1 MVHYVLQFV
10 KFIQVIGSYIMTTL
24 NIRLTEQIEQRLSEE
39 AERENKT
46 RSEIARDALN
56 WYLLEIEKK
65 RFMDQLL
72 EEARAA
78 YSNESIRQEAQA
90 IAEEFL
96 PIENEMLEN
105 VEGRISGDLPQTE
118 SSGKWWK

>member
-1 MVHYVLQFV
+1 
-10 KFIQVIGSYIMTTL
+10 MTTL
-24 NIRLTEQIEQRLSEE
+24 NIRLTGQIEQRLSEE

-72 EEARAA
+72 EEARTA

-105 VEGRISGDLPQTE
+105 VEGRISGDLSQTE
-118 SSGKWWK
+118 SPGKWWK

>member
-1 MVHYVLQFV
+1 
-10 KFIQVIGSYIMTTL
+10 MTTL

-78 YSNESIRQEAQA
+78 YSNESIRQEAQT
-90 IAEEFL
+90 ISEEFL

-105 VEGRISGDLPQTE
+105 AENLLSGELPRTE
-118 SSGKWWK
+118 SSATWWK

>member
-1 MVHYVLQFV
+1 
-10 KFIQVIGSYIMTTL
+10 MTML
-24 NIRLTEQIEQRLSEE
+24 NIRLTGQIEQRLTEE

-72 EEARAA
+72 EEARSA
-78 YSNESIRQEAQA
+78 YAIESIRQEAQT

-96 PIENEMLEN
+96 PIENEILEN
-105 VEGRISGDLPQTE
+105 AEGRISGNLPQTE
-118 SSGKWWK
+118 SDGKWWK

>member
-1 MVHYVLQFV
+1 
-10 KFIQVIGSYIMTTL
+10 MTTL

-72 EEARAA
+72 EEARTA

-96 PIENEMLEN
+96 PIENEILEN
-105 VEGRISGDLPQTE
+105 VESRISGDLPQTE

>member
-1 MVHYVLQFV
+1 
-10 KFIQVIGSYIMTTL
+10 MTTL

-78 YSNESIRQEAQA
+78 YSNESIRQEART
-90 IAEEFL
+90 ISEEFL
-96 PIENEMLEN
+96 SIENDMLEN
-105 VEGRISGDLPQTE
+105 TEDRISGDLPVTE
-118 SSGKWWK
+118 SPGKWWK

>member
-1 MVHYVLQFV
+1 
-10 KFIQVIGSYIMTTL
+10 MTTL

-72 EEARAA
+72 KEARAA
-78 YSNESIRQEAQA
+78 YANESIRQEAQI

-96 PIENEMLEN
+96 PVENEMLDNTEN
-105 VEGRISGDLPQTE
+105 HISSDLPLSE
-118 SSGKWWK
+118 SSEKWWK

>member
-1 MVHYVLQFV
+1 
-10 KFIQVIGSYIMTTL
+10 MTTL

-78 YSNESIRQEAQA
+78 YSNESIRQEAQTISEA
-90 IAEEFL
+90 FL

-105 VEGRISGDLPQTE
+105 TEARISSDLPQTE

>member
-1 MVHYVLQFV
+1 
-10 KFIQVIGSYIMTTL
+10 MTTL

-78 YSNESIRQEAQA
+78 YSNESIRQEAR
-90 IAEEFL
+90 IISEEFL
-96 PIENEMLEN
+96 PIENDMLEN
-105 VEGRISGDLPQTE
+105 TEDRISGDLPATG
-118 SSGKWWK
+118 SPGKWWK